1 MAYEPDDFASIEL
14 GIPSID
20 AEHRG
25 QLERMNA
32 LGAAIARG
40 GAPEQIADD
49 LADLIDYLDA
59 HFNTEKK
66 LMREQGYPRA
76 DTHLQDHEA
85 ALALLRELRERLGAG
100 DLAALEQLLRTLRVW
115 LVSHIDTAD
124 RALATYL
131 TDRGLEMP

>member
-1 MAYEPDDFASIEL
+1 MTHEPEDFASIEL

-32 LGAAIARG
+32 LGTGIARG
-40 GAPEQIADD
+40 GTPEQIADD

-66 LMREQGYPRA
+66 LMREQRYPRA
-76 DTHLQDHEA
+76 NAHLEDHEA
-85 ALALLRELRERLGAG
+85 AVALLRELRERLGAG
-100 DLAALEQLLRTLRVW
+100 DLAALEQLLRTLRGW
-115 LVSHIDTAD
+115 LVSHIQTAD
-124 RALATYL
+124 RALAGFL
-131 TDRGLEMP
+131 TERGVEMP